1 MKRHIAIVA
10 PPWYPVPPHG
20 YGGIEL
26 IVGLLADELRSRGH
40 RVTLIAGEGS
50 TPDAHVAAPHTW
62 CGDLG
67 RPEERWRELTYAAR
81 VGLAL
86 TRVGPIDVIHDHCG
100 FGTLLGLTVLDIAP
114 VLHTVHGTVHEPL
127 RTYYTELSTV
137 GLIAISESQRRSATS
152 LRWSGVVHNA
162 VDVDALTI
170 GERVEREPYLLCLA
184 RICPDKGQ
192 HLAIEVARQTGL
204 RLVLA
209 GKVEPSVQA
218 LEYYQRFIVPALE
231 DGDVVHLHN
240 VAGAQKAQ
248 LLAQAAALLHPI
260 QWDEPFGLSVVEAMA
275 SGTPAIALAR
285 GAAAELIVP
294 GVTGFLTSDVD
305 GMVAAVRLANDID
318 PMRCAALARERFSPA
333 AMTDGYLRL
342 YEDAISEPDTW
353 TLRTAAAA
361 GTAPAPMADVDEDS
375 ARAIL
380 HIHPGG

>member
-26 IVGLLADELRSRGH
+26 IVGLLADELRARGH

-50 TPDAHVAAPHTW
+50 TPDAHVAAPHAW
-62 CGDLG
+62 SGDLG

-100 FGTLLGLTVLDIAP
+100 YSTLLGISVLDIAP
-114 VLHTVHGTVHEPL
+114 VLHTVHGSVDEPQ
-127 RTYYTELSTV
+127 RAYYAELPTV
-137 GLIAISESQRRSATS
+137 GLVAISESQRRSATC
-152 LRWSGVVHNA
+152 LRWAGVVPNA
-162 VDVDALTI
+162 VDIDALI
-170 GERVEREPYLLCLA
+170 VGERDEREPYLLCLA

-192 HLAIEVARQTGL
+192 HLAIEVARRTGL

-209 GKVEPSVQA
+209 GKVEPNVHA
-218 LEYYQRFIVPALE
+218 LDYYQRFIAPALE

-240 VAGAQKAQ
+240 VAGVQKAR
-248 LLAQAAALLHPI
+248 LLAQATALLHPI

-275 SGTPAIALAR
+275 SGTPTVALAR
-285 GAAAELIVP
+285 GAAPELVVP
-294 GVTGFLTSDVD
+294 GVTGFLTGDVD
-305 GMVAAVRLANDID
+305 GMVAAVRLASGID
-318 PMRCAALARERFSPA
+318 PARCAALARERFSPA

-342 YEDAISEPDTW
+342 YEDAIAEPASW
-353 TLRTAAAA
+353 TFKTAAA
-361 GTAPAPMADVDEDS
+361 GSTTPERMAQVDEAS
-375 ARAIL
+375 SGAIL
-380 HIHPGG
+380 HLHPGG